1 MEFVSKLVVLIDH
14 VTYTGRLEGEKP
26 TLEQEIG
33 DLRRK
38 LEVSEQRCAD
48 VEAKLVEGA
57 LTVAGHAVGILKSY
71 TLGLDISVISCGYNC
86 NRDRADEL
94 FNESWAAL
102 EPFVERLNL
111 SVSDEEEE

>member
-1 MEFVSKLVVLIDH
+1 MLPTPDAWRVRSRLWSKRSA
-14 VTYTGRLEGEKP
+14 TYGTS
-26 TLEQEIG
+26 
-33 DLRRK
+33 
-38 LEVSEQRCAD
+38 SEQRCAD

-57 LTVAGHAVGILKSY
+57 LTAAGHAVGILKSY